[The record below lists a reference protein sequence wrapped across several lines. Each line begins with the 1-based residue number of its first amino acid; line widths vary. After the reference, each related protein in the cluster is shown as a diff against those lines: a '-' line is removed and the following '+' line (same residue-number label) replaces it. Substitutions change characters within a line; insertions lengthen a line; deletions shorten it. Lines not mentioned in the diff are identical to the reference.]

1 MRFVFLSTF
10 FPFRGG
16 IAQFNALVYRE
27 LAKKNDVVAVTF
39 KRQYPKLLFPG
50 KTQYVTPE
58 DTADKIPSDSWL
70 DTINPFSYVVTAKK
84 VRKLNPQVVLTK
96 YWMTFFAPSL
106 GFVLSR
112 QSRFTKRIAILD
124 NVIPHERRFF
134 DHAFNRYFL
143 NRNDGFIAMTEK
155 VKNDL
160 LYYLPDAKCLLIPHP
175 IYDHFGVKLGR
186 GEALKHLNITVKED
200 SRVLLFFG
208 IIRDY
213 KGLDLLIEALSLLDK
228 RYVLIIAGEAYGDF
242 KKYEKCMERFEVK
255 ERCFVF
261 ERYIGDE
268 EVPYFFSAGDVCV
281 LPYKSATQS
290 GITGIAQHFELPV
303 IATNVGGLAET
314 ISHNK
319 TGLMVDHVNPTALA
333 AQITYYFENQCRESF
348 AANIHNQN
356 KENNW
361 GSFVKKLEAFVQ
373 EI

>member
-1 MRFVFLSTF
+1 
-10 FPFRGG
+10 
-16 IAQFNALVYRE
+16 
-27 LAKKNDVVAVTF
+27 
-39 KRQYPKLLFPG
+39 
-50 KTQYVTPE
+50 
-58 DTADKIPSDSWL
+58 
-70 DTINPFSYVVTAKK
+70 
-84 VRKLNPQVVLTK
+84 
-96 YWMTFFAPSL
+96 
-106 GFVLSR
+106 VLSR
-112 QSRFTKRIAILD
+112 QSRFAKRIAILD

-160 LYYLPDAKCLLIPHP
+160 LSYIPDAKCMLIPHP
-175 IYDHFGVKLGR
+175 IYNHFGARLAR
-186 GEALKHLNITVKED
+186 EEALRNLNITVKED

-213 KGLDLLIEALSLLDK
+213 KGLDVLIQALSLLDN

-268 EVPYFFSAGDVCV
+268 EVPNFFSAGDVCV

-314 ISHNK
+314 IAHNK
-319 TGLMVDHVNPTALA
+319 TGLIVDHVDPAELA
-333 AQITYYFENQCRESF
+333 SQIGFYFDNQCRESF
-348 AANIHNQN
+348 AVNIQNQN